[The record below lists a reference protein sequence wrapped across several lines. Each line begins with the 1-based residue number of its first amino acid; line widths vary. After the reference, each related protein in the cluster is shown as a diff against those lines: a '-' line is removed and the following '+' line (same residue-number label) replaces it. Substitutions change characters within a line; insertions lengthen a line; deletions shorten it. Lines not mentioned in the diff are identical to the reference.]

1 MTIGLVLDA
10 TMAILLV
17 ATISFCIVLYRRLQN
32 FRTASLEIKSALA
45 GFSSATLRAEASTA
59 GLRKTA
65 GDLGEQLQ
73 TQIETGRALADEL
86 EFLLESATKSVPDRG
101 SALAFARDAST
112 TAADDAQDFVAETN
126 ILAEQTVRSEAER
139 ELLEAMRQ
147 AR

>member
-17 ATISFCIVLYRRLQN
+17 ATICFCFVLYQRLRN
-32 FRTASLEIKSALA
+32 FRTASLEIKSAIA
-45 GFSSATLRAEASTA
+45 GFSSATSRAEASTA

-73 TQIETGRALADEL
+73 MQIETGRALADEL
-86 EFLLESATKSVPDRG
+86 QFLIEGASNSVVDR
-101 SALAFARDAST
+101 ARTVDFAHDSVT
-112 TAADDAQDFVAETN
+112 TAAENTQTLVAKSN
-126 ILAEQTVRSEAER
+126 LLVEQNARSEAER